1 MKNQFVKNSRLS
13 TVTKHVPR
21 GLRNKNPLNIRK
33 AENIRWVGTP
43 AEQPDGKFVTFKSM
57 AYGYRA
63 AWKLLGNY
71 TPRLLKE
78 GKPYTVEH
86 ILNRWAPPAD
96 RNDTDAYIRFVCLH
110 AGLEPHDTV
119 PHPVLENPQDS
130 YLMRI
135 IEAMT
140 AMECGIPLEQVDR
153 DAIVEGWKLMRER

>member
-1 MKNQFVKNSRLS
+1 MKNKLVKNSHLS

-33 AENIRWVGTP
+33 SEKIRWLGTP
-43 AEQPDGKFVTFKSM
+43 AQQPDRSFVTFKSM

-71 TPRLLKE
+71 KLRLLKE
-78 GKPYTVEH
+78 GKPYTVRH
-86 ILNRWAPPAD
+86 ILNRWAPPTE
-96 RNDTDAYIRFVCLH
+96 NDTEAYIRFVCQH
-110 AGLEPHDTV
+110 AGLEPDSPV
-119 PHPVLENPQDS
+119 PHPVLDKPQDT

-153 DAIVEGWKLMRER
+153 QAIVDGWKLMRSR